1 MKVIPT
7 ALLTASLAG
16 NLYFLWVGDRDP
28 QPPVQ
33 SYREQERVIVRTKG
47 GLLEASTIHSPE
59 IFEASKD
66 HTLFGIVLGNT
77 VTRIRVPAVYRYHVD
92 LAPEWRILL
101 RKNAFIV
108 VAPSVK
114 PALPVAVDLGRLQQE
129 ASGTWSVFTGTAQ
142 LKTLQSSITKELAK
156 KASSRSYIEFQRE
169 AARLTVKE
177 FVAKWL
183 ITQKDWNRYR
193 DYPIHVYF
201 ADEPI
206 SALKTAP
213 PPIVESE

>member
-7 ALLTASLAG
+7 ALLAASLAG
-16 NLYFLWVGDRDP
+16 NAYFLFADRSP
-28 QPPVQ
+28 HPPVQ
-33 SYREQERVIVRTKG
+33 TYREQERVIVRTKG
-47 GLLEASTIHSPE
+47 GLLEVSTIKSPE
-59 IFEASKD
+59 VFEASRE
-66 HTLFGIVLGNT
+66 HTIFGIPIGKT

-92 LAPEWRILL
+92 LAPEWRVLL

-142 LKTLQSSITKELAK
+142 LKALQSSITRELNA
-156 KASSRSYIEFQRE
+156 KASTRSYIEFQRE
-169 AARLTVKE
+169 AARQTVKE

-183 ITQKDWNRYR
+183 ITQKEWNKYR

-201 ADEPI
+201 ADDPI